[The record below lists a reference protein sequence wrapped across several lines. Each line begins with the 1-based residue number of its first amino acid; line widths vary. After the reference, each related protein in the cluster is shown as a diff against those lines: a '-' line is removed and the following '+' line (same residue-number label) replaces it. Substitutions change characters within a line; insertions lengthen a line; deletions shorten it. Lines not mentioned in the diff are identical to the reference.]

1 MKDNCFCYINNEL
14 ELALVMMSGTKLKV
28 WYLVYTFASIDFD
41 KAALIFHTEA
51 AQRWNTHWH
60 REQDSE
66 EERCTSLGS
75 HLWWIQ
81 NKTLEMVRA
90 VEEWRN
96 WPHREPRNPFVSIYI
111 LTTRCASSHHW
122 LQKSMGK
129 DNGFIAGYRF
139 PYNQIFPVF
148 SSISKICSYLTCH
161 FKKWKV
167 FQGFKNFPG
176 DPVA

>member
-1 MKDNCFCYINNEL
+1 MILTKQHLFFTQKQLRDGTHIDTVNKTL
-14 ELALVMMSGTKLKV
+14 KKRHALPWG
-28 WYLVYTFASIDFD
+28 
-41 KAALIFHTEA
+41 
-51 AQRWNTHWH
+51 Q
-60 REQDSE
+60 
-66 EERCTSLGS
+66 
-75 HLWWIQ
+75 WIQ

-96 WPHREPRNPFVSIYI
+96 WTHRGPRNPFVSIHI
-111 LTTRCASSHHW
+111 LTTRCALSHHW

-176 DPVA
+176 DPVAKTLHSQCRGLRFHLWSGN